1 MGRTARVGRLTE
13 MQVFV
18 RVVETASFSRAA
30 RELKL
35 TQPTVTKHVMS
46 SESRLGV
53 RLLNRNPRS
62 LSLTEIGAL
71 YYEKCKD
78 VLREFEEAQN
88 VARLR
93 RDTLEGLLRV
103 GTSLTFG
110 WMIVDPM
117 LFGFMQENPHLTV
130 EVNHDDR
137 YVDMVAQGVD
147 LAIRLGKLAD
157 SSLGGRY
164 LGSNPWV
171 MVASPAYL
179 EQHGEPRDPDD
190 LARHACL
197 IYSTVQGSDH
207 WQMRSPSGE
216 RVSVFIN
223 GYLRSNNLSSLV
235 AAARAGMGITM
246 VPHYVAAGSIRA
258 GKLAQIMADHVLAEQ
273 EIHAVYPSPKLVP
286 AKVTAFIAFAQERL
300 RDGWWLKDWPD
311 QPM

>member
-1 MGRTARVGRLTE
+1 MGRLTE

-18 RVVETASFSRAA
+18 RVVETGSFSRAA

-35 TQPTVTKHVMS
+35 TQPTVTKHIMS
-46 SESRLGV
+46 IESRLGV

-62 LSLTEIGAL
+62 TSLTEVGAL
-71 YYEKCKD
+71 YYGKCKD

-88 VARLR
+88 VVRMR
-93 RDTLEGLLRV
+93 HDKLEGLLRV

-117 LFGFMQENPHLTV
+117 VFEFMRENPDLQV

-137 YVDMVAQGVD
+137 YVDMVAQGIDV
-147 LAIRLGKLAD
+147 AIRLGKLAD
-157 SSLGGRY
+157 SSLGGRF

-179 EQHGEPRDPDD
+179 EQHGEPRGPGD
-190 LARHACL
+190 LAGHACL

-207 WQMRSPSGE
+207 WRLRAPSGD
-216 RVSVFIN
+216 RVSVFIK

-235 AAARAGMGITM
+235 AAARAGMGITL
-246 VPHYVAAGSIRA
+246 VPHYVAAAPLRA
-258 GKLAQIMADHVLAEQ
+258 GKLVQVMASYGLAEQ
-273 EIHAVYPSPKLVP
+273 EIHAVYPSPRLVP

-300 RDGWWLKDWPD
+300 RGDWWLKDWGA
-311 QPM
+311 QPA